1 MTFKL
6 ATFVS
11 RYKFLGKQIWYF
23 HFNNLANQKTVV
35 DMNKDKEFGAKELP
49 DGMTIDINGNLWVAN
64 FFGDR
69 IVNIDSKTGRFTF
82 SKKDY

>member
-1 MTFKL
+1 
-6 ATFVS
+6 
-11 RYKFLGKQIWYF
+11 
-23 HFNNLANQKTVV
+23 
-35 DMNKDKEFGAKELP
+35 MNKDKEFGAKELP